1 MADTTTTT
9 YGLTKPEVGAS
20 EDTWGTKINTNL
32 DSIDNLLDG
41 TTPVTG
47 IDINSGTIDGAIIG
61 GASAAAGSFTSF
73 TSNGI
78 DDNANAIAITIDSSE
93 NVSIGHASPTAI
105 LDVRRGDASGKIAEF
120 HTSTGF
126 GVELGS
132 SQSEAYVQAGSSQAL
147 LFNTNGSN
155 ERMRITSSG
164 NMALGTTSANEYSGY
179 TSLTL
184 DNATNGGIIDIERN
198 GTLVGEVFTTDANT
212 FSLSAVGAK
221 AMNFSTNSVERM
233 RITSAGD
240 VGIGTSA
247 PSPVGLG
254 IVTGGG
260 AKGVML
266 TRSAASNPTNGQGL
280 GSFGFKG
287 VMDGVNSMA
296 AAEASIEGIATENH
310 SGSTAATA
318 LAFYTKP
325 SGTGPGSGPTER
337 LRLTSA
343 GNLGLGTT
351 SPTNYNSTTYKN
363 ISVNGSVG
371 STMELHIGGALRA
384 YFHAYGSFVGL
395 GTKTNYALNFVQNDT
410 TRATIDTSGNFHVG
424 KQTASNAAGC
434 TLYDHG
440 QAYFVTGAGEATLL
454 VNNSGGSN
462 STNTLIQFY
471 RNSGGVGTVTTSG
484 TSTSYNT
491 SSDYRLKTDVQQ
503 MTGASDRVQAL
514 NPVNFEWIAD
524 GTRVD
529 GFLAHE
535 AATVVPEAV
544 TGTKDA
550 MKDEEYEI
558 SAATGEIY
566 TPLEAAYVDEDG
578 EEVDAT
584 DEVIHSTDVVEPET
598 LAEGQL
604 WRQTTEAV
612 MGTRS
617 VIDPQ
622 GIDQAKIVPLLTAA
636 LQEALT
642 KIDSLETR
650 LTALEG

>member
-1 MADTTTTT
+1 MPIILSGSTGIVTPSA
-9 YGLTKPEVGAS
+9 KV
-20 EDTWGTKINTNL
+20 EDL
-32 DSIDNLLDG
+32 
-41 TTPVTG
+41 VTG
-47 IDINSGTIDGAIIG
+47 KIVSTGDSGELQNSFGTISPPFNITATSGFANLEMGGPSGAYIDMKSPADSDYDARIIYQPGNSLQITTNSTSSDPILLRHGNSTKLSTSSTGITVTGALGVNSGTENVVAT
-61 GASAAAGSFTSF
+61 FTSTDTEAQINLVDTTGSAQIRSRNDLRF
-73 TSNGI
+73 YTNGGSTRAMDI
-78 DDNANAIAITIDSSE
+78 
-93 NVSIGHASPTAI
+93 
-105 LDVRRGDASGKIAEF
+105 DASGN
-120 HTSTGF
+120 
-126 GVELGS
+126 LG
-132 SQSEAYVQAGSSQAL
+132 
-147 LFNTNGSN
+147 
-155 ERMRITSSG
+155 
-164 NMALGTTSANEYSGY
+164 LGTTSPRS
-179 TSLTL
+179 
-184 DNATNGGIIDIERN
+184 
-198 GTLVGEVFTTDANT
+198 DAN
-212 FSLSAVGAK
+212 
-221 AMNFSTNSVERM
+221 
-233 RITSAGD
+233 ITTLE
-240 VGIGTSA
+240 V
-247 PSPVGLG
+247 
-254 IVTGGG
+254 
-260 AKGVML
+260 
-266 TRSAASNPTNGQGL
+266 
-280 GSFGFKG
+280 
-287 VMDGVNSMA
+287 
-296 AAEASIEGIATENH
+296 
-310 SGSTAATA
+310 SGSTFARQILQATNTGGREYG
-318 LAFYTKP
+318 LVTGTSGSFLIHDYTEP
-325 SGTGPGSGPTER
+325 ATR
-337 LRLTSA
+337 LTLTSA
-343 GNLGLGTT
+343 GNLGLNTS

-363 ISVNGSVG
+363 ISVDGSVG
-371 STMELHIGGALRA
+371 ATMELHIDGALRA
-384 YFHAYGSFVGL
+384 YFHAYGSFVGI
-395 GTKTNYALNFVQNDT
+395 GTKTNYAMNFVQNDT
-410 TRATIDTSGNFHVG
+410 TRATIDADGNFHVG
-424 KQTASNAAGC
+424 KTAVGNDAGC

-471 RNSGGVGTVTTSG
+471 RNSSGVGTVTTSG
-484 TSTSYNT
+484 SATSYNT
-491 SSDYRLKTDVQQ
+491 SSDYRLKTDVQP

-544 TGTKDA
+544 HGTKDA

-650 LTALEG
+650 LTALEAE